1 MARVFNFGAGPAM
14 LPTEVLE
21 KVRVELT
28 DLNGTGMSAMEMAH
42 RGSDFRPI
50 AQQAEA
56 DLRELLAIPSDYKVV
71 FMQGGAQAQFALV
84 PLNLLGSCTRA
95 DYINTGHWSRR
106 AIAEASRYCTVNVA
120 ASSEHS
126 NFTTVPPRS
135 EWQLSEQA
143 AYVHYTPNET
153 IGGVEFPWIP
163 DTGDTP
169 LITDMTS
176 TILARPLDVSR
187 FGVIYAAAQKNIG
200 PAGIT
205 VVIVR
210 EDLLGRARTEVPSV
224 FNYKLQAEDNSMVN
238 TPSTFAWYVSGLVLK
253 WLKDKGGLAAI
264 ARVNERKAAKVYAC
278 IDKSGGFYRNPV
290 ALDCRSKSSIPFTL
304 VDSALDATFL
314 EQSQAAGL
322 AQLQG
327 HRSVGGMRAS
337 IYNAMPEEG
346 VGTLVQFMRHFC
358 EKHG

>member
-21 KVRVELT
+21 KVRAELT
-28 DLNGTGMSAMEMAH
+28 DLNDTGMSAMEMAH

-56 DLRELLAIPSDYKVV
+56 DLRELLAIPSSYKVV

-84 PLNLLGSCTRA
+84 PLNLLGSRTHA
-95 DYINTGHWSRR
+95 DYINTGHWSKR

-120 ASSEHS
+120 ASSEDS
-126 NFTTVPPRS
+126 NFTTVPARS
-135 EWQLSEQA
+135 EWQLTEQA

-163 DTGDTP
+163 DTGDLP
-169 LITDMTS
+169 LAADMTS
-176 TILARPLDVSR
+176 TLLSRPLDVSC

-210 EDLLGRARTEVPSV
+210 EDLLGRARAEVPSV
-224 FNYKLQAEDNSMVN
+224 FNYTLQAEDNSMVN

-253 WLKDKGGLAAI
+253 WLKDKGGLSAI
-264 ARVNERKAAKVYAC
+264 AEVNDRKAVKVYAC
-278 IDKSGGFYRNPV
+278 IDESGGFYHNPV
-290 ALDCRSKSSIPFTL
+290 ALDCRSKSNIPFTL
-304 VDSALDATFL
+304 VDNALDAKFL
-314 EQSQAAGL
+314 EQSKLAGL
-322 AQLQG
+322 VQLQG

-346 VGTLVQFMRHFC
+346 VDALVEFMRYFC